1 MFRGADSGSVEGSAE
16 PISFERSLSLDDAR
30 DSEAL
35 LAYAMNG
42 EPLPVQHGYPLRL
55 VVPGWYAVASVKWLT
70 EIEVDRHRRSTAFFQ
85 TERYVYE
92 WQRDGETVT
101 EPVRLQQVRSVITEP
116 TGDDDVAA
124 GELVDPRRRLVGRGT
139 DRRRRRERRRR
150 TLAAGAADR
159 RTPPPQLAV
168 VGAAHPTRRARP
180 DDAARPCDR
189 PRRPHATRAARVEPA
204 RLRRQRH
211 PDDFHPRPLSGD
223 SSQQI
228 TGLKTLKIAANL
240 PMCEVM
246 QQTIRRWLGVVVLLI
261 APTLFLVFLRTFPGF
276 DARWFSASGH
286 MVVVSAIAACALFVA
301 AVAVVSATQTPQ
313 SGVVWLALGC
323 SIVGLFMVG
332 HGLSTPGAI
341 HHHDFNMWVGRLPY
355 IALAGFA
362 VCLLVAGRPQDRG
375 VNRWVGRHPLIAVLT
390 PIVPATAFVAA
401 VVDDPSRFH
410 GATQFANENTW
421 LAILSTAI
429 IACLLVAILRHGRRW
444 HLGKDPVQLAL
455 VLAATM
461 SVAAVVSFEHG
472 KFAQLSWWDYHAYL
486 FAGFAAAAYAV
497 IVRGRRQSAVYRR
510 ARRRVR
516 GRPVRAHRPRLSR
529 GTVDLG
535 EGGGGQRLLYP
546 WPQLAD
552 CRTGG

>member
-1 MFRGADSGSVEGSAE
+1 MG
-16 PISFERSLSLDDAR
+16 
-30 DSEAL
+30 
-35 LAYAMNG
+35 
-42 EPLPVQHGYPLRL
+42 
-55 VVPGWYAVASVKWLT
+55 
-70 EIEVDRHRRSTAFFQ
+70 
-85 TERYVYE
+85 
-92 WQRDGETVT
+92 
-101 EPVRLQQVRSVITEP
+101 
-116 TGDDDVAA
+116 
-124 GELVDPRRRLVGRGT
+124 
-139 DRRRRRERRRR
+139 
-150 TLAAGAADR
+150 
-159 RTPPPQLAV
+159 
-168 VGAAHPTRRARP
+168 
-180 DDAARPCDR
+180 
-189 PRRPHATRAARVEPA
+189 
-204 RLRRQRH
+204 
-211 PDDFHPRPLSGD
+211 
-223 SSQQI
+223 
-228 TGLKTLKIAANL
+228 
-240 PMCEVM
+240 EVM
-246 QQTIRRWLGVVVLLI
+246 YHTIRRWLGVLVLLI

-323 SIVGLFMVG
+323 SFVGLFMVG

-341 HHHDFNMWVGRLPY
+341 HHHDFNMWVGRFPY

-375 VNRWVGRHPLIAVLT
+375 VNRWVGRHPLIAVMT
-390 PIVPATAFVAA
+390 PLVPATAFVAA

-410 GATQFANENTW
+410 GATPFANENTW

-497 IVRGRRQSAVYRR
+497 IVRGRRQSAVTGVLVDVFVDDPF
-510 ARRRVR
+510 AHIVR
-516 GRPVRAHRPRLSR
+516 GYPEALSTLVKAVEVKDSYTHGHSLRTAELAVELALQMSLPTDRLRIIAR
-529 GTVDLG
+529 GAYLHDLG
-535 EGGGGQRLLYP
+535 KIAIPDQILNKPGALDG
-546 WPQLAD
+546 
-552 CRTGG
+552 